1 MDFGQ
6 GEQENVLRR
15 VAVYATQSLPEVN
28 IGADKWIFDNAMDCV
43 AWMADQINENLQ
55 LVDANERW
63 YEDLDTAAIT
73 NTSAQDSCQ
82 HIPRVS
88 SADLQPTPS
97 QDLDLLPSPAIHRS
111 FTKEAEKATRTQRR
125 RASVLDSS
133 SSSEVAIPST
143 VRSPFASPT
152 TSRVSEIVHGVDDD
166 GRLILDDDDFEPN
179 LPDDGNNGETD
190 RDAGDA
196 CDKASRVESKT
207 HQSDDDSDEFY
218 FASPSRDKWQLND
231 DTYFRRC
238 AGLIKTKF
246 YGRKFTGKPVLAFA
260 TRMENALR
268 KEKDFFTKADPYID
282 TWYLVRGMVR
292 PVFDL
297 EKFVEKYP
305 NLDRDLN
312 ELRNLVR
319 CRVFNDSCP
328 LVKIRNSITLKR
340 QAASVQP
347 SPLNVKRRRT
357 RLNKNERTKSE

>member
-1 MDFGQ
+1 MLHRWTAVWQKPFYKAVGSQRPWITTAVKHQQPRSFFNNCPFYITTNEVPDFGQ

-43 AWMADQINENLQ
+43 AWMAEQINENLQ
-55 LVDANERW
+55 LVDANEIW

-88 SADLQPTPS
+88 SADLQSTPS
-97 QDLDLLPSPAIHRS
+97 QDLDLLPSPVIHRS

-166 GRLILDDDDFEPN
+166 GRLDDDDVEAN

-190 RDAGDA
+190 RNAGDA

-207 HQSDDDSDEFY
+207 HQSDDDSDEVY
-218 FASPSRDKWQLND
+218 SR
-231 DTYFRRC
+231 
-238 AGLIKTKF
+238 
-246 YGRKFTGKPVLAFA
+246 LAA
-260 TRMENALR
+260 
-268 KEKDFFTKADPYID
+268 
-282 TWYLVRGMVR
+282 
-292 PVFDL
+292 
-297 EKFVEKYP
+297 
-305 NLDRDLN
+305 
-312 ELRNLVR
+312 
-319 CRVFNDSCP
+319 
-328 LVKIRNSITLKR
+328 
-340 QAASVQP
+340 Q
-347 SPLNVKRRRT
+347 
-357 RLNKNERTKSE
+357 